1 MSVAVFLG
9 GDSLPTPFQLTPF
22 IEEEHGVHVEYLL
35 QNRRVIL

>member
-22 IEEEHGVHVEYLL
+22 IEEEHGVLVEYLL